1 MSNSLQIKNMA
12 YAVEAMARVP
22 DLYVQYTKGKDLLDA
37 LLDEEKEQRRAVN
50 NTPEQIEPITTD
62 DIPF

>member
-1 MSNSLQIKNMA
+1 MSNSLQIKNIA

-22 DLYVQYTKGKDLLDA
+22 DLYTQYHKGKDLLDA

-50 NTPEQIEPITTD
+50 NTPKQIESITTD
-62 DIPF
+62 NIPF